1 MISSMTG
8 VGSARRL
15 NDQFDISVRV
25 RSLNSRYLDLTI
37 RMPQLYYEF
46 EYPLRRRCLEIL
58 GRGKVD
64 IHVEVRDLRS
74 DVLKASF
81 NLRLVEAVLEAA
93 EFLRERPDVS
103 GEFDPSALLSLPD
116 VLSVEPAEL
125 DDPERFRRELERAAE
140 SAIAEMAG
148 MRASEGEKI
157 RDDIEERLGRC
168 EAELS
173 GIEESA
179 DQVRTEHLDR
189 LRKRI
194 KELTGGV
201 EIDALRL
208 EQEAVLLADRS
219 DVTEETVRLRSHF
232 GQMRGLL
239 DVDGIVGK
247 KLDFL
252 VQEMNREINT
262 IGSKSKNIKFS
273 HAVIE
278 IKSELEKIRE
288 QVQNVE

>member
-262 IGSKSKNIKFS
+262 IGSKSKNIEFS

>member
-15 NDQFDISVRV
+15 TDQFDISVRV
-25 RSLNSRYLDLTI
+25 RSLNGRYLDLAI
-37 RMPQLYYEF
+37 RMPQPYYEF
-46 EYPLRRRCLEIL
+46 EYPLRRRCLELL

-64 IHVEVRDLRS
+64 IRVEVRDLRS
-74 DVLKASF
+74 DAVKASF
-81 NLRLVEAVLEAA
+81 NRRLVEAVLEAA
-93 EFLRERPDVS
+93 EFLGERPDVA

-116 VLSVEPAEL
+116 VLSIEPAEL
-125 DDPERFRRELERAAE
+125 DDPERFRLELEEAAE
-140 SAIAEMAG
+140 AAIAEMAA
-148 MRASEGEKI
+148 MKASEGGKI
-157 RDDIEERLGRC
+157 QADIEKRLGCC

-194 KELTGGV
+194 EELTGGV
-201 EIDALRL
+201 GIDPLRL

-232 GQMRGLL
+232 CQTRELL
-239 DVDGIVGK
+239 DADGIVGK

-262 IGSKSKNIKFS
+262 IGSKSKNIGLS
-273 HAVIE
+273 RAVIE

-288 QVQNVE
+288 QVQTIE

>member
-1 MISSMTG
+1 MTG

>member
-1 MISSMTG
+1 MTG

-262 IGSKSKNIKFS
+262 IGSKSKNIEFS